1 MSHKKFLAH
10 LSASNFY
17 VVAMNFREKEKGF
30 WRIKKKSSKNLILLL
45 FNRKENTNYQDTL
58 RIFFKH

>member
-1 MSHKKFLAH
+1 MSRKKFLAY
-10 LSASNFY
+10 LLASNFY
-17 VVAMNFREKEKGF
+17 AVAINFKEEEKGF

>member
-1 MSHKKFLAH
+1 MSHKKFLTY

-30 WRIKKKSSKNLILLL
+30 WRIKKEQQDLNL
-45 FNRKENTNYQDTL
+45 TTL
-58 RIFFKH
+58 QQKGKY